1 MKRFITLITTMAL
14 STSIRLCGC
23 ADNCKQTIT
32 SIETMTLTLQGMR
45 FCSVYEITNEDGKT
59 ELRRFRK
66 VYSNGVDTLELEA
79 SAVCDIT
86 DFIELMNTCGVICW
100 DGFHGKHPKNVKDG
114 IMFDFRTTVNNGQ
127 EIHADGSENFP
138 KGYHDFVRELNKI
151 LTEHGDD

>member
-1 MKRFITLITTMAL
+1 MKKFITLITIMMVSA
-14 STSIRLCGC
+14 SIGLCGF
-23 ADNCKQTIT
+23 ARNYKKTIT
-32 SIETMTLTLQGMR
+32 SIESMTLTLQGMR
-45 FCSVYEITNEDGKT
+45 GANVYEIAHVDGRT

-66 VYSNGVDTLELEA
+66 VYSNGVDMLELET

-86 DFIELMNTCGVICW
+86 DLIELMNTCGVICW

-114 IMFDFRTTVNNGQ
+114 IMFDFRATVNDGQ

-151 LTEHGDD
+151 LADHEDN

>member
-1 MKRFITLITTMAL
+1 MKRFITLITNMGL
-14 STSIRLCGC
+14 STSTGLCGC
-23 ADNCKQTIT
+23 ADECRKTIT

-45 FCSVYEITNEDGKT
+45 FCNVYEITNEDGKT

-79 SAVCDIT
+79 SAVCDTT
-86 DFIELMNTCGVICW
+86 DFIELMNTCGVIRW
-100 DGFHGKHPKNVKDG
+100 DGFHGKHPKNVMDG
-114 IMFDFRTTVNNGQ
+114 IMFDFRATVNNGQ

-151 LTEHGDD
+151 LAEHEDD

>member
-1 MKRFITLITTMAL
+1 MKRFITLITTRVL
-14 STSIRLCGC
+14 STLIGLCGC
-23 ADNCKQTIT
+23 ADDCRKTII

-45 FCSVYEITNEDGKT
+45 FCSVYEITNEDEKT

-66 VYSNGVDTLELEA
+66 VYSNGADTLELET

-86 DFIELMNTCGVICW
+86 DFIKLMNACGVIGW
-100 DGFHGKHPKNVKDG
+100 DGFHGKHPKNVQDG
-114 IMFDFRTTVNNGQ
+114 IMFDFRATVNNGQ

-151 LTEHGDD
+151 LADHEDN

>member
-1 MKRFITLITTMAL
+1 MKRFITLITNMGR
-14 STSIRLCGC
+14 STSLGLCGY
-23 ADNCKQTIT
+23 ADKCRKTIT
-32 SIETMTLTLQGMR
+32 SIETMTLTFQGMR

-66 VYSNGVDTLELEA
+66 VYSNGVDTLELET

-114 IMFDFRTTVNNGQ
+114 VVFDFRATVNDGQ

-151 LTEHGDD
+151 LTEHEKL

>member
-1 MKRFITLITTMAL
+1 MKRLITLITTMVL
-14 STSIRLCGC
+14 STSFGLCAC
-23 ADNCKQTIT
+23 ADNYRKTIT

-59 ELRRFRK
+59 ELKRFRK

-79 SAVCDIT
+79 SVVCNIT
-86 DFIELMNTCGVICW
+86 DFIELMNTCGVIGW

-114 IMFDFRTTVNNGQ
+114 IMFDFRATVNNGQ

-151 LTEHGDD
+151 LAEHEDD

>member
-1 MKRFITLITTMAL
+1 MKKFITLITTMVL
-14 STSIRLCGC
+14 SKSIGQRGC
-23 ADNCKQTIT
+23 ADDCRKTVT

-66 VYSNGVDTLELEA
+66 VYSNGADTLELEA

-86 DFIELMNTCGVICW
+86 DFIELMNTCGVIRW

-114 IMFDFRTTVNNGQ
+114 ILFDFRATVNDGQ

-138 KGYHDFVRELNKI
+138 KGYHDFVRELNNI
-151 LTEHGDD
+151 LAEHEVD